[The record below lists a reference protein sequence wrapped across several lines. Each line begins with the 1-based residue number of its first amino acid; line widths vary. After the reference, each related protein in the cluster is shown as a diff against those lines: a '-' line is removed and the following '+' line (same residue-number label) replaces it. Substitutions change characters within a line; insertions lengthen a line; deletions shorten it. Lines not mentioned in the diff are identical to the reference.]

1 MRSFV
6 SWRSV
11 LAVGLAAIG
20 TARAGTINTPPIT
33 VGSGEG
39 VGCVT
44 ANTGNKVIGPIT
56 FTVFRRNATVANTVT
71 ASSLEPN
78 GSVGLAV
85 SSAQL
90 GIFQDIAYCRVEG
103 KGISRSKTPVTLC
116 ALPAGST
123 TCLAAV
129 ISR

>member
-44 ANTGNKVIGPIT
+44 ANTGNKVIGPI
-56 FTVFRRNATVANTVT
+56 TVT